1 MFNII
6 LILIYSMCLGL
17 YHVLKFLL
25 LLPIAIVLIII
36 FNIMEFI
43 ESINGKKVNNENN

>member
-17 YHVLKFLL
+17 YHIFKFLI
-25 LLPIAIVLIII
+25 LLPIAVVLMIV
-36 FNIMEFI
+36 FNIIEFV
-43 ESINGKKVNNENN
+43 ESINRKKVDNENN